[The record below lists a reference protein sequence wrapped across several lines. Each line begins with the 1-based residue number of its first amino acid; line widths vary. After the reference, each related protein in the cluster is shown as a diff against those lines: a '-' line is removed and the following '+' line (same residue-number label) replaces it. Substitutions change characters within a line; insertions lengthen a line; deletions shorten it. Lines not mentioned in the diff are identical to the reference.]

1 MNKMNHSFG
10 LIGLGVM
17 GRNFIL
23 NVVDHH
29 FSASGLDLDPEK
41 VGALEQEGQGK
52 RVFGTTK
59 IEDFVSSLK
68 TPRVIMMLVPAGN
81 PVDSVIEDL
90 LPYLD
95 RGDIV
100 IDGGNSH
107 FDDTDRRYD
116 YLEEKGLNFM
126 GIGVSGGAK
135 GARLGP
141 SMMPGGDPEVYAI
154 VQPIFEAVAAK
165 IDDDPCVTYLGP
177 KSAGNY
183 VKMVHNG
190 IEYALMQL
198 ISESY
203 DFLKR
208 GAGLTNSEL
217 SEVFVNWNNG
227 RLASFLVEI
236 TSEIF
241 QKKDDLGDGDLV
253 DVILDKAKQKGTG
266 KWTSQHALD
275 LGIPIPAIDIS
286 VTMRGLSSQKDNRL
300 AASKLYQQPVIDGSM
315 DKEKAI
321 ALAEAGLYFS
331 YTNAYAQ
338 GLSLLKTAS
347 EEKGYNLNM
356 ADIARIWRGGC
367 IIRAAL
373 LEKIRKAFASE
384 QGSSNLMLSPDFIV
398 DLNET
403 QESVRELMI
412 NSIEQGI
419 SMPAHSTCLA
429 YFDAFRSGRLPTN
442 LIQAQRDHFGS
453 HTYERIDKDGIFH
466 TDW

>member
-1 MNKMNHSFG
+1 MKINHDFG

-23 NVVDHH
+23 NVVDHD
-29 FSASGLDLDPEK
+29 FSASGLDLDEEK
-41 VGALEQEGQGK
+41 VEALKLEGEEK
-52 RVFGTTK
+52 SIFATTK
-59 IEDFVSSLK
+59 IDEFVSSLK
-68 TPRVIMMLVPAGN
+68 TPRVVMMLVPAGK

-90 LPYLD
+90 LPHLD
-95 RGDIV
+95 KGDII

-107 FDDTDRRYD
+107 FDDTDRRFE
-116 YLEEKGLNFM
+116 YLKAKGFNFM
-126 GIGVSGGAK
+126 GIGVSGGSK
-135 GARLGP
+135 GARFGP
-141 SMMPGGDPEVYAI
+141 SMMPGGEPEVYKI

-165 IDDDPCVTYLGP
+165 VNGEPCVTYLGP

-208 GAGLTNSEL
+208 AGGLSNTEL

-275 LGIPIPAIDIS
+275 LGMPIPAIDIS
-286 VTMRGLSSQKDNRL
+286 VTMRGLSSQKANRIS
-300 AASKLYQQPVIDGSM
+300 AAKLYQQPVATGSV
-315 DKEKAI
+315 DKKKAVAI
-321 ALAEAGLYFS
+321 AEAGLYFS
-331 YTNAYAQ
+331 YINAYAQ
-338 GLSLLKTAS
+338 GLSLLAVVS
-347 EEKGYNLNM
+347 EEKSYNLDM
-356 ADIARIWRGGC
+356 ADIAKIWRGGC
-367 IIRAAL
+367 IIRAEL
-373 LEKIRKAFASE
+373 LEKIRSAFASE
-384 QGSSNLMLSPDFIV
+384 QDLDNLLLSGGFV
-398 DLNET
+398 EDLNNT
-403 QESVRELMI
+403 QGTVRELI
-412 NSIEQGI
+412 VNSVEQGI
-419 SMPAHSTCLA
+419 PMPAHSTCLA

-453 HTYERIDKDGIFH
+453 HTYERIDKEGIFH